1 MFWSKIKI
9 MMNFWKSAKKPSSAL
24 KLHRYYLW
32 PEELPLCYITA
43 INSEKYFKP
52 MREKMVKRVDLCDKE
67 KQRQKEKHKMMC
79 EKMFKPLSSKPDIVG
94 KKNSIILCRLA

>member
-1 MFWSKIKI
+1 
-9 MMNFWKSAKKPSSAL
+9 
-24 KLHRYYLW
+24 
-32 PEELPLCYITA
+32 
-43 INSEKYFKP
+43 